1 MVVGDSFWMCDEWLL
16 VGFLDKK
23 MEGDLEKVQKGQKVG
38 GLLNNVQV
46 EKFGVCVILKGESIC
61 MCVLEDDYLWF

>member
-1 MVVGDSFWMCDEWLL
+1 
-16 VGFLDKK
+16 
-23 MEGDLEKVQKGQKVG
+23 
-38 GLLNNVQV
+38 V